1 MRLAVTVV
9 VLTAP
14 TAGATFCC
22 GHSSGTTRRPA
33 TFESAVASRDR
44 PAAHVLL
51 QERSRSRRSVTP
63 PGVTPPGVTAR
74 DPAPASRTRATA
86 MVHTTD
92 ELQLAAALVLPLL
105 AYKVAAIIRRNQLQ
119 WYLDAS
125 IALATASLLVYAAS

>member
-9 VLTAP
+9 VLTAA

-22 GHSSGTTRRPA
+22 GHSSGTARRPA
-33 TFESAVASRDR
+33 TFEAAASRER

-63 PGVTPPGVTAR
+63 PGVTAR
-74 DPAPASRTRATA
+74 DPAPASRARVIA

-105 AYKVAAIIRRNQLQ
+105 AYKVAAIIQRNQLQ

>member
-9 VLTAP
+9 VLTAA

-22 GHSSGTTRRPA
+22 GHSSGTARRPA
-33 TFESAVASRDR
+33 TFEAAAAWRDR

-51 QERSRSRRSVTP
+51 QERRRSRRSVTP
-63 PGVTPPGVTAR
+63 PGETTLAL
-74 DPAPASRTRATA
+74 RTRAIA

-105 AYKVAAIIRRNQLQ
+105 AYKVAAIIQRNQLQ

>member
-22 GHSSGTTRRPA
+22 GHSSGTARRP
-33 TFESAVASRDR
+33 ASRDR

-63 PGVTPPGVTAR
+63 PGETTLAL
-74 DPAPASRTRATA
+74 RTRAIA

-92 ELQLAAALVLPLL
+92 ELQLAAAVVLPLL
-105 AYKVAAIIRRNQLQ
+105 AYKVAAIIQRNKLQ

>member
-9 VLTAP
+9 LLTAA

-22 GHSSGTTRRPA
+22 GHSSGTARRPA
-33 TFESAVASRDR
+33 TFETADSRDR

-63 PGVTPPGVTAR
+63 PGVTAR
-74 DPAPASRTRATA
+74 DPAPASRTRVIA

-105 AYKVAAIIRRNQLQ
+105 AYKVAAIIQRNQLQ

>member
-9 VLTAP
+9 VLTAA

-22 GHSSGTTRRPA
+22 GHSSARRPA
-33 TFESAVASRDR
+33 TFEAAASRER

-63 PGVTPPGVTAR
+63 PGVTAR
-74 DPAPASRTRATA
+74 DPAPASRARVIA

-105 AYKVAAIIRRNQLQ
+105 AYKVAAIIQRNQLQ

>member
-9 VLTAP
+9 VLTAA

-22 GHSSGTTRRPA
+22 GHSSARRPA
-33 TFESAVASRDR
+33 TFEAAASRER

-63 PGVTPPGVTAR
+63 PGVTAR
-74 DPAPASRTRATA
+74 DPAPASRTRVIA

-105 AYKVAAIIRRNQLQ
+105 AYKAAAIIQRNQLQ

>member
-9 VLTAP
+9 VLTAA

-22 GHSSGTTRRPA
+22 GHSSGTARRP
-33 TFESAVASRDR
+33 ASRDR

-63 PGVTPPGVTAR
+63 PGVTAR
-74 DPAPASRTRATA
+74 DPAPASRTRVIA

-105 AYKVAAIIRRNQLQ
+105 AYKVAAIIQRNQLQ

>member
-9 VLTAP
+9 VLTAA

-22 GHSSGTTRRPA
+22 GHSSGTARRPA
-33 TFESAVASRDR
+33 TFEAAASPER

-63 PGVTPPGVTAR
+63 PGVTAR
-74 DPAPASRTRATA
+74 DPAPASRARVIA

-105 AYKVAAIIRRNQLQ
+105 AYKVAAIIQRNQLQ

>member
-9 VLTAP
+9 VLTAA

-22 GHSSGTTRRPA
+22 GHSSGTARRPA
-33 TFESAVASRDR
+33 TFEAAAASHDR

-63 PGVTPPGVTAR
+63 PGVTAR
-74 DPAPASRTRATA
+74 DPAPASRARVIA

-105 AYKVAAIIRRNQLQ
+105 AYKVAAIIQRNQLQ

>member
-1 MRLAVTVV
+1 
-9 VLTAP
+9 
-14 TAGATFCC
+14 
-22 GHSSGTTRRPA
+22 
-33 TFESAVASRDR
+33 
-44 PAAHVLL
+44 
-51 QERSRSRRSVTP
+51 
-63 PGVTPPGVTAR
+63 
-74 DPAPASRTRATA
+74 